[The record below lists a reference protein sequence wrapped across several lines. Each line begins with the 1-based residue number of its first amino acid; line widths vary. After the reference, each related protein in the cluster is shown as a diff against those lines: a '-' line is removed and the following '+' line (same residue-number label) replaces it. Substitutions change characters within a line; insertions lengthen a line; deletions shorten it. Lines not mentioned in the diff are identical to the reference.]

1 MEALPSSPRHP
12 PKYGSAV
19 VQNALEQLASIDLIE
34 LCKEAR
40 IEHCRATRDLSS
52 CGRYVHHVLNSCGHA
67 SLCAECSQR
76 CDVCPICRSPIPDN
90 GNRVRLRLY
99 YKCIEAGLISKQH
112 DERFHEK
119 EDHGNPVNTDV
130 QRLHSLFDVALQNN
144 LTSLICHYITDVC
157 LDENAVS
164 SDPLLAFLLDE
175 VVIKDWCKRAVN
187 ALISEIGMIYR
198 SGLEMMQSKL
208 SQLQKFAAQLA
219 GIYSVLEVM
228 IASFT
233 EAVSAHVN
241 DLHQLIENTLK
252 AKQHLEAMIWCIRH
266 RFVQDICSRYTDYE
280 SWSSDVIQRKASAEA
295 RKWPDFFDKQSGD
308 NGANQG
314 TLFIE
319 QALQNLG
326 IEQSYRNEEEAAITC
341 LQNEQSSSMF
351 YSTITADHF
360 SLNRYPFKNLREA
373 VDVLFLHGAS
383 DMVIAK
389 QAIILYYLFD
399 RHWTRPDSEW
409 RYLLDDFAATF
420 GITNRT
426 LLECLVFCLLDDH
439 SSEALEEACSLLP
452 KISSKETHPKIA
464 KVLLER
470 HRPDM
475 ALVVLKGTG
484 HGSFSATE
492 DIEKDG
498 IPSLSE
504 AVTAVRVRI
513 EYSLLTEAFMYH
525 RSYCSRVKEQRAAD
539 IIHSED
545 ALRSSWV
552 YHVEVMM
559 NEFCTICIERNFVD
573 KMIDLPWDSEEE
585 KHLHKLLFD
594 SACEMPT
601 KPCGSLLV
609 VYYLRRYQYLEAY
622 EVDRNLQRFEQKKLE
637 STTEEIASKIRTI
650 AQWRENLVAKCLDML
665 PEVQREIV
673 KAINTGEQS
682 QFART
687 AQISSPVSHVFK
699 AQSPVI
705 ELSSSFNPL
714 LQNKSSLHSKNINA
728 LTDSGGMI
736 RSSHSEFGRKVPS
749 VLQSRVI
756 PQMTPAFNM
765 RAGGIFPSVGQNG
778 ESPFLR
784 GAKDISSRKGEAGFK
799 KGIQPADDSLPMY
812 LNLNSGDTPMKDYQT
827 SLLKTEVNKTT
838 SFQDYAGK
846 GKFHFGSRSEKP
858 FILNGTGVGQ
868 NGLPKISGTAGFH
881 GDYKLPTKENILSS
895 SKKYSVDEAAASKG
909 VSRWRSDESSED
921 EDERRTNRGSRALV
935 TRRRPRFSR

>member
-1 MEALPSSPRHP
+1 
-12 PKYGSAV
+12 
-19 VQNALEQLASIDLIE
+19 
-34 LCKEAR
+34 
-40 IEHCRATRDLSS
+40 
-52 CGRYVHHVLNSCGHA
+52 
-67 SLCAECSQR
+67 
-76 CDVCPICRSPIPDN
+76 
-90 GNRVRLRLY
+90 
-99 YKCIEAGLISKQH
+99 
-112 DERFHEK
+112 
-119 EDHGNPVNTDV
+119 
-130 QRLHSLFDVALQNN
+130 
-144 LTSLICHYITDVC
+144 
-157 LDENAVS
+157 
-164 SDPLLAFLLDE
+164 
-175 VVIKDWCKRAVN
+175 
-187 ALISEIGMIYR
+187 MIYR

-241 DLHQLIENTLK
+241 DLHLLIENTLK

-295 RKWPDFFDKQSGD
+295 RKWPEFFDKQLGD
-308 NGANQG
+308 NETNQG

-351 YSTITADHF
+351 CSTITADHF

-373 VDVLFLHGAS
+373 IDVLFLHGAS

-389 QAIILYYLFD
+389 QAILLYYLFD

-420 GITNRT
+420 GITSRT

-452 KISSKETHPKIA
+452 KISSKETHPMIA
-464 KVLLER
+464 QVLLER

-475 ALVVLKGTG
+475 ALVVLKCTG
-484 HGSFSATE
+484 HDSFSATE
-492 DIEKDG
+492 NIEKDG
-498 IPSLSE
+498 ISSLSE

-513 EYSLLTEAFMYH
+513 EYGHLTEAFMYH

-539 IIHSED
+539 MIHSED

-552 YHVEVMM
+552 YQVEVMTT
-559 NEFCTICIERNFVD
+559 EFCTICIERNFVD

-585 KHLHKLLFD
+585 KHLHKSLFD

-609 VYYLRRYQYLEAY
+609 VYYLRRYRYLEAY

-699 AQSPVI
+699 AQSPAI
-705 ELSSSFNPL
+705 ELSSSFNPV
-714 LQNKSSLHSKNINA
+714 LQNKSSLHSKSINA

-749 VLQSRVI
+749 VLQSRAV
-756 PQMTPAFNM
+756 PQATPAFNM
-765 RAGGIFPSVGQNG
+765 RSTAGGIFPSVGQNG

-799 KGIQPADDSLPMY
+799 KGIKPADDSLPMY
-812 LNLNSGDTPMKDYQT
+812 LNLSSGDTPMKDYQT
-827 SLLKTEVNKTT
+827 SLLKTEVDKTT
-838 SFQDYAGK
+838 SFQGKDYAGK
-846 GKFHFGSRSEKP
+846 GEFHFGSRSEKP

-868 NGLPKISGTAGFH
+868 NGLPKVSGTAGFH

-895 SKKYSVDEAAASKG
+895 SKKSSVDEAAASKG

-921 EDERRTNRGSRALV
+921 EDERRTNRGSRASLV
-935 TRRRPRFSR
+935 TRRRPRFSRR

>member
-439 SSEALEEACSLLP
+439 SSEALEACSLLP

>member
-144 LTSLICHYITDVC
+144 LTSLICHYVC